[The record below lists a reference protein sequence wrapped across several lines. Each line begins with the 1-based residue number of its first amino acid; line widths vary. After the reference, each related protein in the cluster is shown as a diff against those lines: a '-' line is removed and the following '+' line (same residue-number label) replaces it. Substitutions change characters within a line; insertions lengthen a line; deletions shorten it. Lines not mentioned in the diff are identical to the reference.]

1 MELAQITT
9 ATLAADMI
17 MSSTPA
23 AANSPPVYNSTTVPL
38 NDPQQSKQQQQQNG
52 SGNGNGNG
60 RSRQDEKYQL
70 NMFSNLPER
79 TPVDIQF
86 KDISYCVSAGFRKGE
101 RGRIKSYKI
110 HGKLIL
116 FDVLL

>member
-9 ATLAADMI
+9 AALAADMI

-38 NDPQQSKQQQQQNG
+38 NDPQQSKQQQQNG

-101 RGRIKSYKI
+101 RGRII
-110 HGKLIL
+110 N
-116 FDVLL
+116 

>member
-38 NDPQQSKQQQQQNG
+38 NDPQQSKQQQQNG

-101 RGRIKSYKI
+101 RGRIKS
-110 HGKLIL
+110 
-116 FDVLL
+116 

>member
-38 NDPQQSKQQQQQNG
+38 NDPQQSKQQQQNG

-110 HGKLIL
+110 GKLIL